1 MVKRLIKHTKTE
13 GERRKERDM
22 FPKGVRFRTAIPE
35 SPCHLWG
42 TNPGRWNQGRKCKVG
57 DERVAGREQ
66 SEQDEYQPMLA
77 MLRFAGQIAH
87 VVVESVDVE

>member
-1 MVKRLIKHTKTE
+1 MKHVF
-13 GERRKERDM
+13 GCL
-22 FPKGVRFRTAIPE
+22 VI
-35 SPCHLWG
+35 
-42 TNPGRWNQGRKCKVG
+42 V

-66 SEQDEYQPMLA
+66 SEQDEHHPIKA